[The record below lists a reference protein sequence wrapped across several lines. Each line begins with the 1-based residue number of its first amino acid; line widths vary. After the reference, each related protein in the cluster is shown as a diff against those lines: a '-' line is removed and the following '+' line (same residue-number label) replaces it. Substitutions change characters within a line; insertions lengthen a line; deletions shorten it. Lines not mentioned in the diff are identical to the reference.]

1 MMLEAQQE
9 HINNLELRL
18 AHSQNA
24 AHIETLA
31 AEIKSLKT
39 IVHAQQ
45 YELAA
50 NEDMKKSFDGL
61 QGQVDILTA
70 QNASVSSKL
79 DETMHMLRHSDLQNA
94 EISKTLYQKTADME
108 LQAQENRRLQIVL
121 FSQRQQLA
129 ICIQQ
134 MSVAK
139 NDRSPRLPQ
148 VIKSLTFEDGS
159 EVEVLELDH
168 EQRLPI
174 YETLLD
180 DLFNEPND
188 GLQTGP

>member
-1 MMLEAQQE
+1 
-9 HINNLELRL
+9 
-18 AHSQNA
+18 
-24 AHIETLA
+24 
-31 AEIKSLKT
+31 
-39 IVHAQQ
+39 
-45 YELAA
+45 
-50 NEDMKKSFDGL
+50 
-61 QGQVDILTA
+61 
-70 QNASVSSKL
+70 
-79 DETMHMLRHSDLQNA
+79 
-94 EISKTLYQKTADME
+94 ME

-148 VIKSLTFEDGS
+148 AIKSLTFEDGS
-159 EVEVLELDH
+159 EVEVLELDR
-168 EQRLPI
+168 EQRLPQ